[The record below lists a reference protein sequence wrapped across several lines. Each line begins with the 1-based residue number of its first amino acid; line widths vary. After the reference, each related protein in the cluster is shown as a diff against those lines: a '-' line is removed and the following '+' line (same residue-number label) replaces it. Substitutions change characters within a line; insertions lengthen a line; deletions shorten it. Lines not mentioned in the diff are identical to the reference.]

1 MKRVL
6 LTVAVALLIPG
17 MLAAQEPPVIG
28 LFHDG
33 VQHHTPTTWGYSVP
47 QITWKL
53 YLYVS
58 QWHGYYITGVEFS
71 LSTPDD
77 GLDPRRI
84 VIENT
89 IMPSNFQIANGL
101 SIWTDMAYT
110 YYPPFTGYP
119 DGYDL
124 LATYEVWTTRECY
137 TENMWNYRIVVG
149 PNGDSGFLRGT
160 QGPQNELF
168 DLRGL
173 TFYLCPE
180 GEIATE
186 EESWGAIKAMY
197 R

>member
-17 MLAAQEPPVIG
+17 ILAAQAN
-28 LFHDG
+28 
-33 VQHHTPTTWGYSVP
+33 PT
-47 QITWKL
+47 IKL
-53 YLYVS
+53 YYDGTSVHSPLSGPENMFRLDLYVS
-58 QWHGYYITGVEFS
+58 QWHGYYITGVEFAFY
-71 LSTPDD
+71 TPDD
-77 GLDPRRI
+77 GDPPTPRR
-84 VIENT
+84 VIIDET
-89 IMPSNFQIANGL
+89 ILPSNFQISEGGGV
-101 SIWTDMAYT
+101 WTDMAYT

-124 LATYEVWTTRECY
+124 LASYMVFTTRECY
-137 TENMWNYRIVVG
+137 TENMWSYRIVVG
-149 PNGDSGFLRGT
+149 PNQDSGYLRGT

-168 DLRGL
+168 DMDGL

-180 GEIATE
+180 GEVATD

>member
-17 MLAAQEPPVIG
+17 ILAAQANPWIK
-28 LFHDG
+28 LYYDG
-33 VQHHTPTTWGYSVP
+33 QSSHTPVSGY
-47 QITWKL
+47 TNTFRLDL
-53 YLYVS
+53 YIV
-58 QWHGYYITGVEFS
+58 QWHGYYVTGVEFAFY
-71 LSTPDD
+71 TPDD
-77 GLDPRRI
+77 GGNPRR
-84 VIENT
+84 VIIAEEP
-89 IMPSNFQIANGL
+89 IMPPNFQIANGA
-101 SIWTDMAYT
+101 SEWTDMAYT

-124 LATYEVWTTRECY
+124 LASYIVFTTHECY

-149 PNGDSGFLRGT
+149 PNQDSGYLRGT

-168 DLRGL
+168 DLDGL

-180 GEIATE
+180 GEIATQ